1 MPTFNYKAITEDG
14 KTVENRAEAADKFD
28 LVKSLK
34 SRGLSV
40 VFAREEKK
48 TEWSMKKLNLLV
60 ASVKLREKIV
70 FARNLSSM
78 IEAGISLSRALE
90 ILERQTKNPKLK
102 DVLHSISEEIKNG
115 GTLSGGM
122 KKFPN
127 VFSPLFIAMV
137 HSGEESGR
145 LVETLGVVGKQLEQ
159 SYTLRKKIKGA
170 MMYPSIVLFAMLVIG
185 ILMFIYV
192 VPTLTST
199 FKEFKIDLPASTKII
214 MAISDF
220 LVAHT
225 ASAISILAAVFAG
238 IYFGL
243 KTKAG
248 QRASD
253 FLVLRIPIISGIV
266 KQYNSAQTARTL
278 SSLFASGVSVVEAL
292 TITEEVLQ
300 NSYYKAVLV
309 KAQDVV
315 QKGVPLSS
323 VFAENENI
331 YPALV
336 GEMMTVG
343 EETGKLSDML
353 EKIAV
358 FYEEEVDAVTKDLST
373 VIEPFLMLFMAGGVG
388 FFAVSMI
395 SPMYKLTASI

>member
-1 MPTFNYKAITEDG
+1 MPIFNYKATTIEG
-14 KTVENRAEAADKFD
+14 KTVEGQSDATDKFD
-28 LVKSLK
+28 LGKTLK
-34 SRGLSV
+34 ARGLTLI
-40 VFAREEKK
+40 FAREEKK
-48 TEWSMKKLNLLV
+48 TEWNMKKLNLIV
-60 ASVKLREKIV
+60 ATVKLREKIV

-78 IEAGISLSRALE
+78 IEAGIALSRALE
-90 ILERQTKNPKLK
+90 ILERQTKNAKMQ
-102 DVLHSISEEIKNG
+102 DVLHSVSEDIKNG
-115 GTLSGGM
+115 GTLSEGM

-127 VFSPLFIAMV
+127 IFSQLFVAMV
-137 HSGEESGR
+137 HAGEESGQ

-170 MMYPSIVLFAMLVIG
+170 MMYPSIVIFAMLIIG

-192 VPTLTST
+192 VPTLTGT
-199 FKEFKIDLPASTKII
+199 FKEFNIELPMSTKII
-214 MAISDF
+214 MGLSDF

-225 ASAISILAAVFAG
+225 VTAIGALVTIFTG

-248 QRASD
+248 QRVSD

-323 VFAENENI
+323 VFAENERI

-336 GEMMTVG
+336 SEMMMVG

-358 FYEEEVDAVTKDLST
+358 FYEEEVDTVTKDLST
-373 VIEPFLMLFMAGGVG
+373 IIEPFLMLFIAGGVG
-388 FFAVSMI
+388 FFAISMI
-395 SPMYKLTASI
+395 APMYKLTASI

>member
-1 MPTFNYKAITEDG
+1 MPAFNYKATAADG
-14 KTVENRAEAADKFD
+14 KTTEGRSDAADKSD
-28 LVKSLK
+28 LVKTLK
-34 SRGLSV
+34 SRGLTV
-40 VFAREEKK
+40 IFAREEKK
-48 TEWSMKKLNLLV
+48 SEWNMKKFNLIV
-60 ASVKLREKIV
+60 ARVKLREKIV

-90 ILERQTKNPKLK
+90 ILERQTKNPKLQ
-102 DVLHSISEEIKNG
+102 DVLQSVSEDIKNG
-115 GTLSGGM
+115 GTLSEGM

-127 VFSPLFIAMV
+127 VFSQLFVAMV
-137 HSGEESGR
+137 HAGEESGQ

-159 SYTLRKKIKGA
+159 NYTLRKKIKSA
-170 MMYPSIVLFAMLVIG
+170 MMYPSIVLFAMLIIG

-199 FKEFKIDLPASTKII
+199 FKEFDIELPMSTKII
-214 MAISDF
+214 MGLSDF

-225 ASAISILAAVFAG
+225 ISAIGILAALFAG
-238 IYFGL
+238 VYFGL
-243 KTKAG
+243 KTKTG
-248 QRASD
+248 QRVSD

-278 SSLFASGVSVVEAL
+278 SSLFSSGVSVVEAL

-323 VFAENENI
+323 VFAENERI

-336 GEMMTVG
+336 GEMMMVG

-358 FYEEEVDAVTKDLST
+358 FYEEEVDTVTKDLST
-373 VIEPFLMLFMAGGVG
+373 VIEPFLMLFIASGVG

-395 SPMYKLTASI
+395 TPMYKLTASI

>member
-1 MPTFNYKAITEDG
+1 MPIFNYKAIAANG
-14 KTVENRAEAADKFD
+14 KTVEDRSEAQDKFD
-28 LVKSLK
+28 LVKILK
-34 SRGLSV
+34 SRGLTV
-40 VFAREEKK
+40 IFAREEKK
-48 TEWSMKKLNLLV
+48 TEWNMKKLNLIV
-60 ASVKLREKIV
+60 ASVKLREKII

-78 IEAGISLSRALE
+78 IEAGIALSRAIE
-90 ILERQTKNPKLK
+90 ILERQTKNPKLQ

-115 GTLSGGM
+115 GTLSTGL

-127 VFSPLFIAMV
+127 IFSPLFVAMV
-137 HSGEESGR
+137 HAGEESGQ

-170 MMYPSIVLFAMLVIG
+170 MMYPSIVLIAMLIIG

-199 FKEFKIDLPASTKII
+199 FKEFDIELPTSTKVI
-214 MAISDF
+214 MMVSDF

-225 ASAISILAAVFAG
+225 VSAVGLLVG
-238 IYFGL
+238 IFVGAYFGL
-243 KTKAG
+243 KTKVG
-248 QRASD
+248 HKISD
-253 FLVLRIPIISGIV
+253 FTVLRIPIISGIV
-266 KQYNSAQTARTL
+266 KEYNSAQTARTL

-292 TITEEVLQ
+292 TITEDVLQ
-300 NSYYKAVLV
+300 NSYYKAVLT
-309 KAQDVV
+309 KAKEVV

-323 VFAENENI
+323 IFAENERI

-336 GEMMTVG
+336 SEMMMVG
-343 EETGKLSDML
+343 EETGKLAEML

-373 VIEPFLMLFMAGGVG
+373 VIEPFLMLFIASGVG

>member
-1 MPTFNYKAITEDG
+1 MPTFNYKATTTEG
-14 KTVENRAEAADKFD
+14 KTTEGQTDAADKFD
-28 LVKSLK
+28 LVKTLK
-34 SRGLSV
+34 SRGLTV
-40 VFAREEKK
+40 IFAREEKK
-48 TEWSMKKLNLLV
+48 SEWNMKRLNLIV

-70 FARNLSSM
+70 FARNLGSM
-78 IEAGISLSRALE
+78 IEAGIALSRALE
-90 ILERQTKNPKLK
+90 ILERQTKNPKMR
-102 DVLHSISEEIKNG
+102 DVLHSVSEDIKNG
-115 GTLSGGM
+115 GTLSEGM

-127 VFSPLFIAMV
+127 VFSQLFIAMV
-137 HSGEESGR
+137 HAGEESGQ

-170 MMYPSIVLFAMLVIG
+170 MMYPSIVLLAMLIIG

-192 VPTLTST
+192 VPTLTGT
-199 FKEFKIDLPASTKII
+199 FKEFDIELPMSTKII
-214 MAISDF
+214 MGLSDF

-225 ASAISILAAVFAG
+225 ITAIGALAGIFAG
-238 IYFGL
+238 VYFGL
-243 KTKAG
+243 KTKVG
-248 QRASD
+248 QRVSD

-300 NSYYKAVLV
+300 NSYYKAVLL

-323 VFAENENI
+323 VFAENERI

-336 GEMMTVG
+336 SEMMMVG

-358 FYEEEVDAVTKDLST
+358 FYEEEVDTVTKDLST
-373 VIEPFLMLFMAGGVG
+373 IIEPFLMLFIASGVG

-395 SPMYKLTASI
+395 APMYKLTASI

>member
-1 MPTFNYKAITEDG
+1 M
-14 KTVENRAEAADKFD
+14 R
-28 LVKSLK
+28 
-34 SRGLSV
+34 
-40 VFAREEKK
+40 
-48 TEWSMKKLNLLV
+48 KLNLIV

-78 IEAGISLSRALE
+78 IEAGIALSRALE
-90 ILERQTKNPKLK
+90 ILERQTKNPKMQ
-102 DVLHSISEEIKNG
+102 DVLHSVSEDIKNG

-122 KKFPN
+122 KKFPR
-127 VFSPLFIAMV
+127 VFSPLFVAMV
-137 HSGEESGR
+137 HAGEESGQ
-145 LVETLGVVGKQLEQ
+145 LVDTLGVVGKQLEQ

-170 MMYPSIVLFAMLVIG
+170 MMYPTIVLFAMLIIG

-192 VPTLTST
+192 VPTLTAT
-199 FKEFKIDLPASTKII
+199 FKEANIELPMSTKVI
-214 MAISDF
+214 MVISDF
-220 LVAHT
+220 LVENT
-225 ASAISILAAVFAG
+225 ISAIGILVGFFAG
-238 IYFGL
+238 IYLGL
-243 KTKAG
+243 KTKRG
-248 QRASD
+248 QRISD
-253 FLVLRIPIISGIV
+253 FIVLHIPIISGIV

-278 SSLFASGVSVVEAL
+278 SSLFSSSVSVVEAL
-292 TITEEVLQ
+292 SITEDVLQ

-323 VFAENENI
+323 VFAENERI

-336 GEMMTVG
+336 SEMMMVG
-343 EETGKLSDML
+343 EETGKLADML

-373 VIEPFLMLFMAGGVG
+373 VIEPFLMLFIAGGVG